1 MFTIEDFLR
10 VSNQM
15 RDYYAKKIKDSFQE
29 FNFSPNEISILIVL
43 KNNSTITTSTELKV
57 VLGVSKTLIS
67 RSVDSLEKKGLIC
80 TCIDEKDSRIHHLQ
94 LTGECKPILKIID
107 EEIGKINK
115 TLFNDVSVEE
125 MKSLKQTMSKLQKC
139 VEKEVIK
146 HITTKLAT
154 IEVTREVF
162 LWTTQFCMIFL
173 MVCMPWV

>member
-1 MFTIEDFLR
+1 MFDTPYFSAYNCSAETGAIICLQLRIFLR

-94 LTGECKPILKIID
+94 LTDECKPILKIID

-125 MKSLKQTMSKLQKC
+125 MKSLKQTMSKLQKR
-139 VEKEVIK
+139 VEEGK
-146 HITTKLAT
+146 
-154 IEVTREVF
+154 
-162 LWTTQFCMIFL
+162 
-173 MVCMPWV
+173 

>member
-1 MFTIEDFLR
+1 MFTIEEFLR
-10 VSNQM
+10 ISNQM

-94 LTGECKPILKIID
+94 LTGECKPILKKLLFCKWVVIIR
-107 EEIGKINK
+107 
-115 TLFNDVSVEE
+115 LF
-125 MKSLKQTMSKLQKC
+125 TMFRAHCIPIS
-139 VEKEVIK
+139 
-146 HITTKLAT
+146 HFFW
-154 IEVTREVF
+154 R
-162 LWTTQFCMIFL
+162 
-173 MVCMPWV
+173 

>member
-29 FNFSPNEISILIVL
+29 FNFSPNEISILIIL

-67 RSVDSLEKKGLIC
+67 RSVDSLEKKGLIRI
-80 TCIDEKDSRIHHLQ
+80 CIDEKDTRVHHLKLSQ
-94 LTGECKPILKIID
+94 ECQPILKIID

-115 TLFNDVSVEE
+115 TLFYDVSVEE
-125 MKSLKQTMSKLQKC
+125 MKSLKQTMNKLQKR
-139 VEKEVIK
+139 VEEGKQLYGI
-146 HITTKLAT
+146 
-154 IEVTREVF
+154 
-162 LWTTQFCMIFL
+162 
-173 MVCMPWV
+173 

>member
-1 MFTIEDFLR
+1 MFDMPHFSTYNCSAETGAIICLQLRIFLR

-94 LTGECKPILKIID
+94 LTDECKPILKIID

-125 MKSLKQTMSKLQKC
+125 MKSLKQTMSKLQKR
-139 VEKEVIK
+139 VEEGK
-146 HITTKLAT
+146 
-154 IEVTREVF
+154 
-162 LWTTQFCMIFL
+162 
-173 MVCMPWV
+173 

>member
-1 MFTIEDFLR
+1 MGQCLTRPILALTIVLLRLERNMFAIEDFLR

-94 LTGECKPILKIID
+94 LTDECKPILKIID

-125 MKSLKQTMSKLQKC
+125 MKSLKQTMSKLQKR
-139 VEKEVIK
+139 VEEGK
-146 HITTKLAT
+146 
-154 IEVTREVF
+154 
-162 LWTTQFCMIFL
+162 
-173 MVCMPWV
+173 

>member
-1 MFTIEDFLR
+1 MLSEPNISYKPFWGICRPLNSWRANSPNPIQIYCAFLR
-10 VSNQM
+10 ISNQM

-94 LTGECKPILKIID
+94 LTGECKTILKIID

-139 VEKEVIK
+139 VEKE
-146 HITTKLAT
+146 
-154 IEVTREVF
+154 E
-162 LWTTQFCMIFL
+162 
-173 MVCMPWV
+173 

>member
-1 MFTIEDFLR
+1 MFTIEEFLR
-10 VSNQM
+10 ISNQM

-115 TLFNDVSVEE
+115 TFG
-125 MKSLKQTMSKLQKC
+125 
-139 VEKEVIK
+139 
-146 HITTKLAT
+146 TTSRKRT
-154 IEVTREVF
+154 HKIDKF
-162 LWTTQFCMIFL
+162 
-173 MVCMPWV
+173 